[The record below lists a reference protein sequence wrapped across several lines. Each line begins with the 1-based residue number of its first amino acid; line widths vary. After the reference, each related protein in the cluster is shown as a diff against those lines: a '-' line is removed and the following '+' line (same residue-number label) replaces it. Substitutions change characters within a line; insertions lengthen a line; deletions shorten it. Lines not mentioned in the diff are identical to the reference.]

1 MYERAAT
8 LADGHQPY
16 LNNLAYQYLQHQDY
30 GKALA
35 TYERALRLDGQFL
48 LTYFDLANYFLVRGQ
63 PQQALRHLEKGVT
76 LLDDPKVTALEK
88 NQGAWYFRH
97 GTDLLHLDTLPR
109 KQCYAYCSLTAVQRL
124 LHRTAG
130 EAQRPCSLDN
140 VDARDIQEWVEAE
153 NRSMRSSY

>member
-8 LADGHQPY
+8 HADGHQPY

-48 LTYFDLANYFLVRGQ
+48 LTYFDLANYFRVRNQ
-63 PQQALRHLEKGVT
+63 PQQALRHLEKGVA
-76 LLDDPKVTALEK
+76 LLDEPKVATLEK

-97 GTDLLHLDTLPR
+97 GADLLHLDTFPR
-109 KQCYAYCSLTAVQRL
+109 KQCYAYHSLAAMRRL
-124 LHRTAG
+124 LQHTAEG
-130 EAQRPCSLDN
+130 AQKPCALDS

-153 NRSMRSSY
+153 HRHSGSIR